1 MPTPADESAKRAL
14 KKFHGL
20 NGENLVAQLEVL
32 GYDAVYAPSREVALD
47 ELLERIPAGASIG
60 AGGSL
65 TLGQIGALD
74 ALRGRGH
81 EVFYPLTPDAP
92 RDEKIALCKRSLT
105 ADVYLTGVNAITAD
119 GEIVNLDGTGNRVAA
134 TCFGPGRV
142 IYVAGINKLCFD
154 LEEAISRVRNFAAP
168 ANAMRLKLDTPCADT
183 GFCHDCDSPQRIC
196 NRLVIHL
203 RAGRGEHSV
212 IVVGETLGL

>member
-1 MPTPADESAKRAL
+1 MHTPADGSVKKTLE
-14 KKFHGL
+14 KFHHL
-20 NGENLVAQLEVL
+20 NGESLVAQLEAL
-32 GYDAVYAPSREVALD
+32 GYDSVYAPNREAALR
-47 ELLERIPAGASIG
+47 ELLERIPTGAGVG

-74 ALRGRGH
+74 TLRARGH
-81 EVFYPLTPDAP
+81 EVFYPSNPDAP
-92 RDEKIALCKRSLT
+92 REEKIELRRRSMT

-142 IYVAGINKLCFD
+142 IYVVGINKLCFD

-168 ANAMRLKLDTPCADT
+168 ANSMRLKLDTPCADT

-212 IVVGETLGL
+212 IIVGEPLGL